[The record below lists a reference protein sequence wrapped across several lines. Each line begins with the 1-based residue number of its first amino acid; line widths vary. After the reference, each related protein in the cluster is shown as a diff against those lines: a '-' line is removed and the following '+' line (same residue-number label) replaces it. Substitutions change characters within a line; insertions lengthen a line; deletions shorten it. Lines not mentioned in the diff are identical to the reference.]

1 MKLKYIIN
9 FLILLQVGF
18 AQSQL
23 IFYNAL
29 KNGAFIAQNKKTKK
43 GEYLIQVFVNNNNFS
58 YCIMQV

>member
-1 MKLKYIIN
+1 MNLKYIIS

-23 IFYNAL
+23 IFINAP